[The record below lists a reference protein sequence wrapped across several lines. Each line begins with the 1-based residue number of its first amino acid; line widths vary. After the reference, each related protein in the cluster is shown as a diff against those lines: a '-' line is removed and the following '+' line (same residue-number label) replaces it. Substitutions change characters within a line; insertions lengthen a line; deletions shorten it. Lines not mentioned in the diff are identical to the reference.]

1 MQSAAAPQQNMKPA
15 APMYSSEE
23 VSDQMNFV
31 RKVYSILAIQL
42 SVTSAFIFAVQYVDS
57 LRHFFSTPSGVAL
70 YVTCAVLSIVLM
82 CSIVCCFGRT
92 APLNMVLLGAFT
104 LCETFMLGGITSQ
117 YQKEVVAMA
126 GLATA
131 LVTISLT
138 VYAWRTTV
146 KIEVFGALAFVVYLA
161 MLPMAII
168 GFFYMPKFLY
178 TIYMCLGLIFYSL
191 YLIIDTI
198 IICGKEK
205 HNGVA
210 MDYNDYVI
218 GALMLYIDIV
228 MIFVYILRLLGSSK

>member
-1 MQSAAAPQQNMKPA
+1 
-15 APMYSSEE
+15 
-23 VSDQMNFV
+23 
-31 RKVYSILAIQL
+31 
-42 SVTSAFIFAVQYVDS
+42 
-57 LRHFFSTPSGVAL
+57 
-70 YVTCAVLSIVLM
+70 
-82 CSIVCCFGRT
+82 
-92 APLNMVLLGAFT
+92 MVLLAGFT
-104 LCETFMLGGITSQ
+104 VCESVILGGITSQ
-117 YQKEVVAMA
+117 YDKNIVAMA

-146 KIEVFGALAFVVYLA
+146 KIEVFAALAFVVYLA

-168 GFFYMPKFLY
+168 GYIFMSNFLY
-178 TIYMCLGLIFYSL
+178 TLYMCLGLVFYSL

-210 MDYNDYVI
+210 MDHNDYVI

-228 MIFVYILRLLGSSK
+228 MIFVYILRLLGNSK